1 METTT
6 STTATTQVAT
16 ISVKT
21 EDIKALAQAAPVAL
35 AANQESVG
43 KAIAFGQTLLLEFKE
58 KGMSNE
64 LDAKMNSYLVNI
76 NATIKKMKERREPLT
91 KTLNDIIRIFTGLEN
106 KIDRDTKDSI
116 PAQIQN
122 ARNEFA
128 KYIAEQNRIAEEKAR
143 IEKEKAIERV
153 NWKAAVVSHCRSL
166 FDKTL
171 SGMLSM
177 LQSTF
182 NDMTLDSF
190 EVNSLTIRDFSE
202 KMFDFIADAKVST
215 DGFRLLNAEE
225 LAAAT
230 AEAKVGLYDQLSS
243 EYTEAIKS
251 KKATLIEQL
260 PGKRSALEEAEQARI
275 AALEAKR
282 KADELAKAAKSEAE
296 KKAAQE
302 AQEAAQRAQEEEERL
317 AKEEQERQEAAKAKA
332 LVEEKEREEKAKQEA
347 AMKAAAQTAEA
358 TFDAS
363 VNATPTIEHTAQ
375 VRTGYIIEAKTP
387 HAYLLIFQFWFEKEG
402 SKLPM
407 EKFEKKTLG
416 SMKTFCEKEAI
427 KTGTKIESPFIVY
440 HDDYTVTAKK

>member
-6 STTATTQVAT
+6 STT
-16 ISVKT
+16 SLELVKV
-21 EDIKALAQAAPVAL
+21 EDIQALAQSAPIALTTNQSSVAK
-35 AANQESVG
+35 AEVVG
-43 KAIAFGQTLLLEFKE
+43 AKLLEALKVN
-58 KGMSNE
+58 GMSQE
-64 LDAKMNSYLVNI
+64 LDEQMNTYLVKCRT
-76 NATIKKMKERREPLT
+76 TITQMKERREPLT
-91 KTLNDIIRIFTGLEN
+91 KMLTAISRAFTSLEN

-128 KYIAEQNRIAEEKAR
+128 KFIAEENRKAEEKAR
-143 IEKEKAIERV
+143 FEKEKAIERV

-190 EVNSLTIRDFSE
+190 EVDSITIRDFSE
-202 KMFDFIADAKVST
+202 KMYDFIADAKVST
-215 DGFRLLNAEE
+215 DGFRLLNADE

-230 AEAKVGLYDQLSS
+230 AEAKVGLYDQLSN
-243 EYTEAIKS
+243 EYTEAIKA
-251 KKATLIEQL
+251 KKTQLIEML
-260 PGKRSALEEAEQARI
+260 PGKRSALEEAEQARLEAI
-275 AALEAKR
+275 EAKR
-282 KADELAKAAKSEAE
+282 KAEELAKAAKSEE
-296 KKAAQE
+296 QKKAAQE
-302 AQEAAQRAQEEEERL
+302 AAERAEKAKQEEERL

-332 LVEEKEREEKAKQEA
+332 LFEEQEREEKAKQEA

-363 VNATPTIEHTAQ
+363 VNAAPTIEHAAQ
-375 VRTGYIIEAKTP
+375 VRTGYFIEAKTP
-387 HAYLLIFQFWFEKEG
+387 HAYLLIFQFYFEKEG
-402 SKLPM
+402 SKLALD
-407 EKFEKKTLG
+407 KLEKKSLAQ
-416 SMKTFCEKEAI
+416 MKAFCEKEAI